1 MWWSLSSSFPPVSV
15 LFLLHFLLLILFAH
29 IAETRNSSIPAF
41 FVFGDSTV
49 DSGNNNYI
57 KTISKSNFP
66 PYGKDFPNHI
76 PTGRFTNGRL
86 VTDFLASDVGIKDY
100 IPPYLDPTL
109 SLDDLK
115 TGVCFASA
123 GTGFDPLT
131 AQISGSIPI
140 QKQLKYFKE
149 YKSKME
155 LYIGT
160 ERTRSLISKAV
171 FFISVGTNDFIV
183 NYYGPPIRRKTYTI
197 SAYQDFILQLGQ
209 QFLQGLLKLGARK
222 IAFVG
227 LPPIGCVPAVI
238 TLNSDN
244 ALINRGCIERLSSV
258 ARDYNRL
265 LQSKLTAM
273 QTHGANI
280 IYVDIYTSVE
290 EMIKKPQ
297 QFGFEEVNCGCCGS
311 GIIEASILCNPY
323 SLVCSDDS
331 KYVFWDSVH
340 PTEAAYYKVFKDLRS
355 IVDKFSKD

>member
-1 MWWSLSSSFPPVSV
+1 
-15 LFLLHFLLLILFAH
+15 
-29 IAETRNSSIPAF
+29 
-41 FVFGDSTV
+41 
-49 DSGNNNYI
+49 
-57 KTISKSNFP
+57 
-66 PYGKDFPNHI
+66 
-76 PTGRFTNGRL
+76 
-86 VTDFLASDVGIKDY
+86 
-100 IPPYLDPTL
+100 
-109 SLDDLK
+109 
-115 TGVCFASA
+115 
-123 GTGFDPLT
+123 
-131 AQISGSIPI
+131 
-140 QKQLKYFKE
+140 
-149 YKSKME
+149 ME
-155 LYIGT
+155 LYIGK

-197 SAYQDFILQLGQ
+197 STYQDFILQLGQ

-273 QTHGANI
+273 QTHG
-280 IYVDIYTSVE
+280 
-290 EMIKKPQ
+290 
-297 QFGFEEVNCGCCGS
+297 FEEVNCGCCGS

-340 PTEAAYYKVFKDLRS
+340 PTEAAYYKVFKDLPRNIANVKTESPSISAILIFGDSTADPGNNNYINTPFRS
-355 IVDKFSKD
+355 NFSPYGKDFVNQTATGRFSNGRLANDFIAKYVGVKDYVPPYLDPTLSIEELMSGNVISISEQMEHFKEYREIEAAIGKEKRRS

>member
-1 MWWSLSSSFPPVSV
+1 MPIGGGGGCSGGGGDGQPWAVRRWVAVLIQRASMWWSLSSSFPPVSV

-109 SLDDLK
+109 SLDDLE
-115 TGVCFASA
+115 TG
-123 GTGFDPLT
+123 
-131 AQISGSIPI
+131 
-140 QKQLKYFKE
+140 
-149 YKSKME
+149 
-155 LYIGT
+155 
-160 ERTRSLISKAV
+160 
-171 FFISVGTNDFIV
+171 
-183 NYYGPPIRRKTYTI
+183 
-197 SAYQDFILQLGQ
+197 
-209 QFLQGLLKLGARK
+209 GLLKLGARK